1 VPSSVVTTPA
11 QYTGEKEQ
19 TGMVLIE
26 VEMVSGWEAVYPESL
41 VNEIEYEVQR
51 VERGKED
58 KETVVLYFDAWPRQ
72 EKCVPVGLKQVR
84 NWPK

>member
-1 VPSSVVTTPA
+1 
-11 QYTGEKEQ
+11 
-19 TGMVLIE
+19 MVLIE

-58 KETVVLYFDAWPRQ
+58 KETVVLYFDTWPRR
-72 EKCVPVGLKQVR
+72 EKCVPVELKQVSQIEIDSNFTTLTIFFR
-84 NWPK
+84 